1 MNYIVIMDITNRYKI
16 QEFIDKHPEAEKMFN
31 KWIND
36 ILIANW
42 RNHAELKQ
50 MYASADYVGNNR
62 YVFNIRGNKYRLV
75 AVVVFFM
82 GELNVRFVGTY
93 KEYDKI
99 DCKTI

>member
-1 MNYIVIMDITNRYKI
+1 
-16 QEFIDKHPEAEKMFN
+16 
-31 KWIND
+31 
-36 ILIANW
+36 
-42 RNHAELKQ
+42 

-82 GELNVRFVGTY
+82 GELNVRFVGTH